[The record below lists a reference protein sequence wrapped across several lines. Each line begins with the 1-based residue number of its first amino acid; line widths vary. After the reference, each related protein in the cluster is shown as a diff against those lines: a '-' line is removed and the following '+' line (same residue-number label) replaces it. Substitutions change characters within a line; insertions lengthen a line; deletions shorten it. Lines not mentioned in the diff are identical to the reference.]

1 MAKNKKTE
9 KAAVAVRDYGVSLV
23 KRNELV
29 KFAELYMGYDSLY
42 VWNANINGIIIQL
55 RTNDPHF
62 DDFWRENWFPA
73 ACDHN
78 LSPHAV
84 IYAVKG
90 IADTAPSTYYNA
102 ESKTGI
108 LFNIDSYSELRSL
121 AMGILMDISEGK
133 KDTHFLRGALIDIN
147 GEGVVIKGAPGAGKY
162 THEFLLL
169 DLDRARIHSD
179 ELIYVEHLGGQKGRI
194 STQVSERK
202 FYVKKDVEK
211 ISPRLKDIFK
221 KCKSDEEY
229 VILDPWWIGGQ
240 EKYVDTTR
248 IKAMFIL
255 DPDAKRADLARR
267 LSPEEALNHFMKAQ
281 PAFFNPHRLMVT
293 EERNEL
299 QKDFFK
305 EVLQFVSCYS
315 LNTAKPMFEVQ
326 KRLQDIIITKEYAK
340 PFVEKE
346 PAVAEKPLDL
356 GFLVDQ
362 KKIRRFVEEM
372 YSMPNVSH
380 PAAEEIKT
388 AAEAYGTRTKFGN
401 YNFVST
407 VKNRSAGLTVYVGS
421 SKVAQQKLSARQKE
435 ILRNLPRTM
444 QEVMEYIQKAPF
456 VCTERSMGDNPY
468 FNPYCTLFVSTHRK
482 EMVRLAYMINQTLF
496 DPKKDAKGPK
506 EYVVYIPEWQEKD
519 RQMLVFPEIG
529 VTFVLGSDY
538 YGEAKKGFL
547 RMAMWYAKQEGMLGL
562 HAGAKIIK
570 ARDQKTKKIKRY
582 SMMIFGLTA
591 TGKTTHSCHN
601 HGLNLPG
608 EGIEIAQDDVVFLK
622 DNLAALGTERG
633 FYLKTEG
640 INPEIQPLIYN
651 AVTTPAAVFENVVVD
666 YQGEV
671 YFGDETLT
679 GNGRGIMQRDDFGEY
694 KAKSI
699 DLPPVDQL
707 DGVIM
712 AFITRRHTIAPIA
725 AKLTLE
731 QAAAVFMLGESIETS
746 GSDPKRAGE
755 SVREVGTNPFIVGD
769 YAEEGNRFYNFIKK
783 YPEKI
788 QCYLL
793 NTGGVGEIIEKDA
806 EGNRIIKQKVKR
818 IEINEM
824 ASIIRGIVRGTI
836 KWKKDPYFGM
846 LVPEAVEAMD
856 LGKYDPKK
864 FYPQDQIDSLVKEL
878 KKEREEYLKKF
889 PGLNPSIVNAL
900 KD

>member
-1 MAKNKKTE
+1 MEKNNKPVKP
-9 KAAVAVRDYGVSLV
+9 ANVSRDYGISLV

-42 VWNANINGIIIQL
+42 VWNANINGVIIQL
-55 RTNDPHF
+55 RTNDSHF
-62 DDFWRENWFPA
+62 DDYWKENWFPA

-78 LSPHAV
+78 ISPHGV
-84 IYAVKG
+84 IYALKG
-90 IADTAPSTYYNA
+90 ISDTHPSVYYNQ

-108 LFNIDSYSELRSL
+108 LFNMDSYAAVRSM

-133 KDTHFLRGALIDIN
+133 KDTHFLRGSLVDVN
-147 GEGVVIKGAPGAGKY
+147 GEAVVITGSPGAGKY
-162 THEFLLL
+162 THTFLLMEM
-169 DLDRARIHSD
+169 DRARIHSD

-194 STQVSERK
+194 STHVSERK

-211 ISPRLKDIFK
+211 ISTRLKDLFK
-221 KCKSDEEY
+221 KCKQDGEY
-229 VILDPWWIGGQ
+229 VLLDPWWIGGE

-248 IKAMFIL
+248 IKTLLIL
-255 DPDAKRADLARR
+255 NPEKDKKEIARR
-267 LSPEEALNHFMKAQ
+267 LSPEEALSLLTTSQ
-281 PAFFNPHRLMVT
+281 PMFYNPHRLVSNDD
-293 EERNEL
+293 RNEI
-299 QKDFFK
+299 QTEFFK
-305 EVLQFVSCYS
+305 ELLQFAACYS
-315 LNTAKPMFEVQ
+315 VNTAKPMFEVQ
-326 KRLQDIIITKEYAK
+326 KRIQEIIVSREYSK
-340 PFVEKE
+340 PYAEKE
-346 PAVAEKPLDL
+346 TPAEKPMDL
-356 GFLVDQ
+356 ESLIDI
-362 KKIRRFVEEM
+362 KKVKSFVEDM
-372 YSMPNVSH
+372 YDMPNVKHCSESEMKE
-380 PAAEEIKT
+380 AAEK
-388 AAEAYGTRTKFGN
+388 YGTRTKWDN

-421 SKVAQQKLSARQKE
+421 PKVALEKLNPRQKE
-435 ILRNLPRTM
+435 ILKNLPKTM
-444 QEVMEYIQKAPF
+444 AEVMEYIKKAPF
-456 VCTERSMGDNPY
+456 VCTERTMGENPF

-482 EMVRLAYMINQTLF
+482 EMVRLAHMINQTLF
-496 DPKKDAKGPK
+496 EPDKDAKGPK

-519 RQMLVFPEIG
+519 RQILVFPEAG

-570 ARDQKTKKIKRY
+570 AQDAKTKKIKRY

-608 EGIEIAQDDVVFLK
+608 EGIEIAQDDVVFLRK
-622 DNLAALGTERG
+622 ELSALGTERG

-651 AVTTPAAVFENVVVD
+651 AVTTPRAVFENVVVD

-694 KAKSI
+694 KAKSV
-699 DLPPVDQL
+699 DLPPFDEL

-712 AFITRRHTIAPIA
+712 AFITRRHTVAPIA

-731 QAAAVFMLGESIETS
+731 QAAAIFMLGESIETS

-769 YAEEGNRFYNFIKK
+769 YAEEGNRFYEYIKK
-783 YPEKI
+783 NPEKT

-818 IEINEM
+818 VEINEM
-824 ASIIRGIVRGTI
+824 AGIIRGIVRGTI
-836 KWKKDPYFGM
+836 KWKKDPFFGM
-846 LVPEAVEAMD
+846 LVPEDVEGVDMA
-856 LGKYDPKK
+856 KYDPRK
-864 FYPQDQIDSLVKEL
+864 FYPPQEIDRMVSEL
-878 KKEREEYLKKF
+878 KKEREAWLNKF
-889 PGLNPSIVNAL
+889 PGLKKEIVNAL
-900 KD
+900 KE